1 MKRRLRPFPS
11 GRPLA
16 GGSRHVGRPRP
27 SAVLNRSRRQPACG
41 PLRTVDCCINA
52 RQDWRGIRPP
62 GCPAPLMS
70 PGLGLRPK
78 PPPLLRCAGHP
89 RGPIRQQW
97 LFAIVERHPCGL
109 PRAWGGRWSEVKEET
124 AAARPSS
131 GDMSVSGR
139 PTNAARAT
147 VRTRAQQ
154 QITANGRNGPGA
166 DDRQT
171 SSVCWDSFILDD
183 GAVQPTSIWPPSWV
197 FLPYCNAPSG
207 GTIETTDV
215 HLLRCTKCGLDL
227 NGDDPCFTNSTRP
240 SAR

>member
-1 MKRRLRPFPS
+1 MSPHAHFDRRLDDLR
-11 GRPLA
+11 
-16 GGSRHVGRPRP
+16 V
-27 SAVLNRSRRQPACG
+27 RSACG
-41 PLRTVDCCINA
+41 PLRPFASGFAHACLH
-52 RQDWRGIRPP
+52 RRGIRPP

-70 PGLGLRPK
+70 PGSGLRPK

-89 RGPIRQQW
+89 GGPIRQQR

-109 PRAWGGRWSEVKEET
+109 PRAWGGRCSEVKEET

-154 QITANGRNGPGA
+154 QIASNVRNGPGA

-171 SSVCWDSFILDD
+171 SSVCWDSFILDSLQ
-183 GAVQPTSIWPPSWV
+183 VCLFV
-197 FLPYCNAPSG
+197 G
-207 GTIETTDV
+207 GV
-215 HLLRCTKCGLDL
+215 SRNRRAGCSP
-227 NGDDPCFTNSTRP
+227 DPRRVTAASRSRP
-240 SAR
+240 CS